1 MHLLV
6 LAGDGIGPEI
16 TAATLA
22 VLRAVSERFALQ
34 LRIEEAAIGHAG
46 LRAHG
51 STIHADIVEKARRAE
66 GIVLGPTS
74 TFEFKDPARGE
85 INPSMMLRKSLDL
98 FANIRPAR
106 TYAGFPLRC
115 GEFDLIVARENTEGF
130 YADRNME
137 AGSGEI
143 LVTKDLAISLRR
155 ITRSCSERIARVA
168 FELAMTRRK
177 RVTIVHK
184 ANVLKVTDGL
194 FIEACRKIG
203 EEFPA
208 VTVDDVIVDAMMAHV
223 VRHPQRF
230 DIIVTTNMYG
240 DILSDL
246 TAELS
251 GSLGLAASLNAG
263 TDHGMA
269 QAAHGSAP
277 DIAGKNVANPLSL
290 ILSAAMLLAWYGR
303 RNKAKPFE
311 AAAAAIEKS
320 VEAAI
325 AAGESTAGWGR
336 ARPAM
341 PLLHAFARSLRDA
354 VRHARS
360 HCRAGRALSSGRRTH
375 LSRGRGFAQATR
387 KRLCDASGQAFCD
400 RATQFLRH

>member
-1 MHLLV
+1 MHLVV

-16 TAATLA
+16 TAATLT
-22 VLRAVSERFALQ
+22 VLRAASEHFGLG
-34 LRIEEAAIGHAG
+34 LRIEEAAVGHAG

-51 STIHADIVEKARRAE
+51 HTIHPDIVATARNAD
-66 GIVLGPTS
+66 GVVLGPTS

-85 INPSMMLRKSLDL
+85 VNPSMRLRKSLDL

-106 TYAGFPLRC
+106 TYTGFPLRC
-115 GEFDLIVARENTEGF
+115 GEFDLVVARENTEGF

-137 AGSGEI
+137 EGSGEV
-143 LVTKDLAISLRR
+143 LVTKDVAISLRR
-155 ITRSCSERIARVA
+155 ITRACSERIARAA

-194 FIEACRKIG
+194 FIEECRNVAR
-203 EEFPA
+203 EFPD
-208 VTVDDVIVDAMMAHV
+208 VNVDDVIVDAMMAHV

-230 DIIVTTNMYG
+230 DVIVTTNMYG

-263 TDHGMA
+263 ADHGMA

-277 DIAGKNVANPLSL
+277 DIAGRNVANPLSL

-303 RNKAKPFE
+303 RNKTNAFE
-311 AAAAAIEKS
+311 AAAVAIEKA

-325 AAGESTAGWGR
+325 AAKEVTSDIGGR
-336 ARPAM
+336 LGTRETG
-341 PLLHAFARSLRDA
+341 DA
-354 VRHARS
+354 VAAR
-360 HCRAGRALSSGRRTH
+360 LT
-375 LSRGRGFAQATR
+375 
-387 KRLCDASGQAFCD
+387 
-400 RATQFLRH
+400 TQG

>member
-1 MHLLV
+1 MNLLV

-16 TAATLA
+16 TAATLS
-22 VLRAVSERFALQ
+22 VLRRAADRFDLD

-46 LRAHG
+46 LKVHG
-51 STIHADIVEKARRAE
+51 STIHPGIVEKARRAD

-106 TYAGFPLRC
+106 TYVGFPLRC
-115 GEFDLIVARENTEGF
+115 GEFDLVVARENTEGF

-155 ITRSCSERIARVA
+155 ITRECSERIARTA

-194 FIEACRKIG
+194 FIEACRRIAA
-203 EEFPA
+203 EFPEIA
-208 VTVDDVIVDAMMAHV
+208 VDDVIVDAMMAHV
-223 VRHPQRF
+223 VRNPQRF
-230 DIIVTTNMYG
+230 DVIVTTNMYG

-263 TDHGMA
+263 ADHGMA

-277 DIAGKNVANPLSL
+277 DIAGKDVANPLSL
-290 ILSAAMLLAWYGR
+290 ILSVAMLLAWYGR
-303 RNKAKPFE
+303 RTQANSFE
-311 AAAAAIEKS
+311 LAAHAIEKA

-325 AAGESTAGWGR
+325 GAKESTGDIGGR
-336 ARPAM
+336 
-341 PLLHAFARSLRDA
+341 L
-354 VRHARS
+354 
-360 HCRAGRALSSGRRTH
+360 GT
-375 LSRGRGFAQATR
+375 
-387 KRLCDASGQAFCD
+387 
-400 RATQFLRH
+400 RATGEAVGARLSG